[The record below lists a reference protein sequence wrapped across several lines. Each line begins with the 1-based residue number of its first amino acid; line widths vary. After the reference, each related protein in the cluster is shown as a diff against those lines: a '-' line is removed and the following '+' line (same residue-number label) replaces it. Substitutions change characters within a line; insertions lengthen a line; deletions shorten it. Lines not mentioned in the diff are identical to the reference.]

1 MIKAIAF
8 TLRVTLALTIT
19 ISSTS
24 LAIETAPSGISN
36 RREEGN
42 ASFAVTQLQ
51 LAEIA
56 TGVTRYA
63 DNTLS
68 SNCTSRNYS
77 IANRNCSG
85 SDGNA
90 YISLQTAV
98 NNSAGGDTIRV
109 RGSATHY
116 TGSGES
122 GAINGSGS
130 SNSNRLTIEGYQS
143 ERPIVRGFHGNSFVN
158 IRNLIVDMN
167 QIVGST
173 AVFGMNFSRMENV
186 EVRNAGHQGM
196 FGLGNS
202 EFINLNV
209 HDNGFWD
216 PPGGHPCPP
225 DEPTGGQ
232 CHGAYTGSG
241 PENVNNIFDGGR
253 YHHNAGYGIHCYSNC
268 GNTTIRNLR
277 ADHNGTG
284 GIIVRAR
291 SGIQVYN
298 VIVDHNGQLAHGI
311 GLVLTATNPLAYNIT
326 AVNNRAADIQV
337 GDVDLPFATLKNSIA
352 LPNGI
357 SATSSATLSNNV
369 TSGSASS
376 LFADAANGNFQVISK
391 SRAKGIGADLSSRN
405 Y

>member
-1 MIKAIAF
+1 
-8 TLRVTLALTIT
+8 
-19 ISSTS
+19 
-24 LAIETAPSGISN
+24 
-36 RREEGN
+36 
-42 ASFAVTQLQ
+42 
-51 LAEIA
+51 
-56 TGVTRYA
+56 
-63 DNTLS
+63 
-68 SNCTSRNYS
+68 
-77 IANRNCSG
+77 
-85 SDGNA
+85 
-90 YISLQTAV
+90 
-98 NNSAGGDTIRV
+98 
-109 RGSATHY
+109 
-116 TGSGES
+116 
-122 GAINGSGS
+122 
-130 SNSNRLTIEGYQS
+130 
-143 ERPIVRGFHGNSFVN
+143 
-158 IRNLIVDMN
+158 VDMN

-391 SRAKGIGADLSSRN
+391 SRGKGIGADPSPRN